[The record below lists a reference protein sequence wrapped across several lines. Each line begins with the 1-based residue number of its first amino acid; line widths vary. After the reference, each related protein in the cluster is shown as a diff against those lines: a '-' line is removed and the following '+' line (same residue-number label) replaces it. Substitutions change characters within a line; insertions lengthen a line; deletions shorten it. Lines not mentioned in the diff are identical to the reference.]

1 MTILRRENV
10 IKNDRLNLVSV
21 NVSEW
26 GEVNSETGE
35 CEEATVFVREITAAE
50 LDRYQSGL
58 VRHRGKKT
66 EVDMTNARAKLVVLC
81 ACDENRQ
88 RIFNDSDVEWL
99 TKKSARVINRIYDA
113 AVKLNNIIQ
122 SDEDEEELEKN

>member
-10 IKNDRLNLVSV
+10 IKIDHLNLVSID
-21 NVSEW
+21 VSEW
-26 GEVNSETGE
+26 GEVNSETGGRE
-35 CEEATVFVREITAAE
+35 QTTVFVREITAAE

-58 VRHRGKKT
+58 LRRRGKKS
-66 EVDMTNARAKLVVLC
+66 EIDMTNARAKLVVLC

-88 RIFNDSDVEWL
+88 RIFNDADVEWL
-99 TKKSARVINRIYDA
+99 TKKSAKVINRIYDA

-122 SDEDEEELEKN
+122 DEDDSEELEKN